1 MYRFKQFT
9 EINEGKYPMWV
20 RFVVVGLVLKM
31 RGLSQQIQNEK
42 DPKKQNDLIAQ
53 QNNIN
58 SYISGLGI
66 GVSSNDNQLLNRMKK
81 GVVAFKK

>member
-9 EINEGKYPMWV
+9 EINEGKYPIWV
-20 RFVVVGLVLKM
+20 RFVVGGLVLKM
-31 RGLSQQIQNEK
+31 RGLSQQIQNET

-81 GVVAFKK
+81 GLVGLKK

>member
-1 MYRFKQFT
+1 MYSFKQFIT
-9 EINEGKYPMWV
+9 INEGKYPLWV
-20 RFVVVGLVLKM
+20 KFVVGGLVLKM
-31 RGLSQQIQNEK
+31 RGLSQQIQNET

-81 GVVAFKK
+81 GLVVSKK

>member
-1 MYRFKQFT
+1 MRFKFYS
-9 EINEGKYPMWV
+9 EITEGKYPMWV
-20 RFVVVGLVLKM
+20 RFVVGGLVLKM
-31 RGLSQQIQNEK
+31 RGLSQQIQNEA

-81 GVVAFKK
+81 GLVVSKK